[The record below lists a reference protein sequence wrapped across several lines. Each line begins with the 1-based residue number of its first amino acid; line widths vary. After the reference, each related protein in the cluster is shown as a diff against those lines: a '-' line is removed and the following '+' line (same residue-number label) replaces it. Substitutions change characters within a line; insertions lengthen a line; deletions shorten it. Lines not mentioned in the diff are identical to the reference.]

1 MTPNISKEL
10 KKATEDLHT
19 KMLAMQTEESKMM
32 TLRDAFV
39 KATDP
44 AKKEKLKPALIKQ
57 SKILKA
63 AEEAADKADALFHKI
78 LTQEPEEIYDL
89 LDHKIQ
95 EHVIRLTV
103 RRIVKEPV
111 NEVMISPKIANG
123 FKIGNVIKTQKGTYT
138 ITGFGSR
145 TGATRDFEAKN
156 EKGEQ
161 FNLRVSLRGATGIQV
176 AAGSRNLNFPEQEEM
191 LESVNEDV
199 INEGPKPRSWNT
211 MFAMNAIAAYEAGKF
226 DPDDNNSLAAWEK
239 DYNGGVK
246 PNPGFETYDIIA
258 YALTTGKKPDGKPIN
273 ESVDSETLVSLEDD
287 VMKFFESNKKKL
299 EGLAEDGDWDE
310 FYELA
315 FNKFPDYEQD
325 KISQAMN
332 VAAMRAGWFEDN
344 IDDYRQSEEELN
356 MMANGTKEQQKGVNM
371 GDYDK
376 KNKLPKQS
384 PTDIVVGDLK
394 KLKESKK
401 K

>member
-63 AEEAADKADALFHKI
+63 AEEAADNADALFHKI

-103 RRIVKEPV
+103 RRIVKE
-111 NEVMISPKIANG
+111 A
-123 FKIGNVIKTQKGTYT
+123 
-138 ITGFGSR
+138 
-145 TGATRDFEAKN
+145 
-156 EKGEQ
+156 
-161 FNLRVSLRGATGIQV
+161 
-176 AAGSRNLNFPEQEEM
+176 
-191 LESVNEDV
+191 VNEDV

-315 FNKFPDYEQD
+315 FNKFPNYEQD

-344 IDDYRQSEEELN
+344 IDDYRQSEEELD